1 MIIQKQD
8 GKTVPLQPSNKEK
21 FKMVAKTMMGLEEVL
36 ADELRECGATNI
48 ECINRAVTFE
58 GDMRVLYRANY
69 TCRTALAIL
78 KPFAEF
84 DANSDQELYDKVYQ
98 IRWEKILDV
107 DCTFMIDSTTSGEI
121 FTHSYYA
128 ALKTKDA
135 IVDRF
140 RRNFGQ
146 RPSIDTEN
154 ADYKFNLHIRDNHVT
169 LLINS
174 SGDSL
179 HKRGYRQA
187 VGIAPINEV
196 LAAGMIK
203 LAGWKCDCNFY
214 DPMCGS
220 GTILIEAAMMANR
233 IPAQYYRDDR
243 FAFKRWKEFNL
254 GEWKSIKQQ
263 EDRKIGSLDFE
274 YEIWGNDI
282 DLTVLQ
288 QAEKNLEYTKLHKD
302 VMLFN
307 GSFEDQ
313 DPPEGRT
320 LIVTNPPY
328 GERIKIEALNAMYQQ
343 LGDTFKQKYGKDCE
357 VWLITSDFEALKHV
371 GLKPSKKIP
380 LLNGQLDCRFVQ
392 YQLFEGSL
400 KDNRSTGASP
410 VNGDTGASPVKED
423 TDIRDTGASPV
434 EEDTSASPVKEKKAT
449 RDTGAS
455 PVKKDKGASPVK
467 DNDNN

>member
-1 MIIQKQD
+1 MIIQKQN
-8 GKTVPLQPSNKEK
+8 GKVVPVKSSGHDNFP
-21 FKMVAKTMMGLEEVL
+21 MVAKTMMGLEEVL
-36 ADELRECGATNI
+36 AQELKDCGAQNI

-58 GDMRVLYRANY
+58 GNMKVLYRANY

-84 DANSDQELYDKVYQ
+84 EANNEQQLYDQVYQ
-98 IRWEKILDV
+98 IKWEKILDV
-107 DCTFMIDSTTSGEI
+107 DCTFMIDSVTSGDI

-146 RPSIDTEN
+146 RPTIDTETP
-154 ADYKFNLHIRDNHVT
+154 DYKFNLHIRDNHVT

-187 VGIAPINEV
+187 VGLAPINEV

-203 LAGWKCDCNFY
+203 LAGWRCDTNFY

-220 GTILIEAAMMANR
+220 GTLLIEAAMMANN
-233 IPAQYYRDDR
+233 IPAQYYRGGK

-254 GEWKSIKQQ
+254 GEWKSVKEQ
-263 EDRKIGSLDFE
+263 EDRKIGSGDFQC
-274 YEIWGNDI
+274 EIWGNDI
-282 DLTVLQ
+282 DMQVLQ
-288 QAEKNLEYTKLHKD
+288 QAEKNLEFAKLHKD
-302 VMLFN
+302 VMLFC

-313 DPPEGRT
+313 DPPEGKT

-328 GERIKIEALNAMYQQ
+328 GERIKVEDLNAMYEQ
-343 LGDTFKQKYGKDCE
+343 LGDTFKKKYGENCE
-357 VWLITSDFEALKHV
+357 VWLITSDFEAMKHI

-380 LLNGQLDCRFVQ
+380 LLNGQLDCRFLKFEL
-392 YQLFEGSL
+392 YEGS
-400 KDNRSTGASP
+400 
-410 VNGDTGASPVKED
+410 
-423 TDIRDTGASPV
+423 
-434 EEDTSASPVKEKKAT
+434 KKA
-449 RDTGAS
+449 S
-455 PVKKDKGASPVK
+455 KL
-467 DNDNN
+467 

>member
-1 MIIQKQD
+1 MIIQKMG
-8 GKTVPLQPSNKEK
+8 GKVMSQPIGREK

-36 ADELRECGATNI
+36 AEELRDCGAENI
-48 ECINRAVTFE
+48 ECLNRAVNFE

-69 TCRTALAIL
+69 VCRTALAIL

-84 DANSDQELYDKVYQ
+84 TANNDQELYDQVYR
-98 IRWEKILDV
+98 IKWEKILDV
-107 DCTFMIDSTTSGEI
+107 DCTFMIDSTTSGDI

-154 ADYKFNLHIRDNHVT
+154 ADYKFNLHIRDNQVT
-169 LLINS
+169 LLMNS

-220 GTILIEAAMMANR
+220 GTLLIEAAMMANN
-233 IPAQYYRDDR
+233 IPAQYYRDGR

-254 GEWKSIKQQ
+254 GEWKSVKEQ
-263 EDRKIGSLDFE
+263 EDRKIGARDFD

-282 DLTVLQ
+282 DMQVLH
-288 QAEKNLEYTKLHKD
+288 QAEKNLEYAKLHKD

-313 DPPEGRT
+313 DPPEGKT

-328 GERIKIEALNAMYQQ
+328 GERIKIEDLNAMYEL
-343 LGDTFKQKYGKDCE
+343 LGDTFKKKYGENCE
-357 VWLITSDFEALKHV
+357 VWLITSDFEAMKHI

-380 LLNGQLDCRFVQ
+380 LLNGQLDCRFLKFEL
-392 YQLFEGSL
+392 YEGS
-400 KDNRSTGASP
+400 
-410 VNGDTGASPVKED
+410 
-423 TDIRDTGASPV
+423 
-434 EEDTSASPVKEKKAT
+434 KKA
-449 RDTGAS
+449 S
-455 PVKKDKGASPVK
+455 KVEK
-467 DNDNN
+467 

>member
-1 MIIQKQD
+1 MIIQKVN
-8 GKTVPLQPSNKEK
+8 GKVVTANASGREK

-36 ADELRECGATNI
+36 AEELKACGAENI
-48 ECINRAVTFE
+48 ECGSRAVSFE

-84 DANSDQELYDKVYQ
+84 DANDDQELYNKVYQ
-98 IRWEKILDV
+98 IKWEKILDV
-107 DCTFMIDSTTSGEI
+107 DCTFMIDSTTSGEY

-146 RPSIDTEN
+146 RPTIDTETP
-154 ADYKFNLHIRDNHVT
+154 DYKFNLHIRDNHVT

-187 VGIAPINEV
+187 VGVAPINEV

-203 LAGWKCDCNFY
+203 LTGWKCDTNFY

-220 GTILIEAAMMANR
+220 GTLLIEAAMLANN
-233 IPAQYYRDDR
+233 IPAQYYRGGK

-254 GEWKSIKQQ
+254 GEWKSVKEQ
-263 EDRKIGSLDFE
+263 EDRKIGSGDFDC
-274 YEIWGNDI
+274 EIWGNDI
-282 DLTVLQ
+282 DIQVLQ
-288 QAEKNLEYTKLHKD
+288 QAEKNLEFTKLHHD
-302 VMLFN
+302 VMLYN

-313 DPPEGRT
+313 DPPEGKT

-328 GERIKIEALNAMYQQ
+328 GERIKIEDLNAMYEL
-343 LGDTFKQKYGKDCE
+343 LGDTFKKKYGENCE
-357 VWLITSDFEALKHV
+357 VWLISSDFDALKHI

-380 LLNGQLDCRFVQ
+380 MLNGSLDCRFVKFEL
-392 YQLFEGSL
+392 YEGS
-400 KDNRSTGASP
+400 
-410 VNGDTGASPVKED
+410 
-423 TDIRDTGASPV
+423 
-434 EEDTSASPVKEKKAT
+434 KKASKQPAEL
-449 RDTGAS
+449 DQ
-455 PVKKDKGASPVK
+455 
-467 DNDNN
+467 

>member
-1 MIIQKQD
+1 MIIQKQH
-8 GKTVPLQPSNKEK
+8 GKVVTDTPSAANR
-21 FKMVAKTMMGLEEVL
+21 FPMVAKTMMGLEEIL
-36 ADELRECGATNI
+36 ADELRAMGAQQVEI
-48 ECINRAVTFE
+48 LPRAVSFE
-58 GDMRVLYRANY
+58 GDMRLLYRANY
-69 TCRTALAIL
+69 CCRTALAIL
-78 KPFAEF
+78 KPFATFE
-84 DANSDQELYDKVYQ
+84 ANNEDELYRQVYN

-154 ADYKFNLHIRDNHVT
+154 AEYKFNPHIRDNQVT
-169 LLINS
+169 LLLNS
-174 SGDSL
+174 SGESL

-187 VGIAPINEV
+187 VGVAPINEV
-196 LAAGMIK
+196 LAAGIIQ

-220 GTILIEAAMMANR
+220 GTFLIEAAMLANC
-233 IPAQYYRDDR
+233 IPAQYYRGDN

-254 GEWKSIKQQ
+254 GEWKSVKEQ
-263 EDRKIGSLDFE
+263 ENRKIGSFDFE
-274 YEIWGNDI
+274 YDIWGNDI
-282 DLTVLQ
+282 DITVLQ
-288 QAEKNLEYTKLHKD
+288 QAEKNLEYAKLHHD
-302 VMLFN
+302 VMLYN

-328 GERIKIEALNAMYQQ
+328 GERIKVEDLNAMYEL
-343 LGDTFKQKYGKDCE
+343 LGDTFKRKYGENCE
-357 VWLITSDFEALKHV
+357 VWLISSDFDALKHI

-380 LLNGQLDCRFVQ
+380 LLNGQLDCRLVQ
-392 YQLFEGSL
+392 FQLYEGSR
-400 KDNRSTGASP
+400 KAS
-410 VNGDTGASPVKED
+410 
-423 TDIRDTGASPV
+423 
-434 EEDTSASPVKEKKAT
+434 KA
-449 RDTGAS
+449 
-455 PVKKDKGASPVK
+455 
-467 DNDNN
+467 